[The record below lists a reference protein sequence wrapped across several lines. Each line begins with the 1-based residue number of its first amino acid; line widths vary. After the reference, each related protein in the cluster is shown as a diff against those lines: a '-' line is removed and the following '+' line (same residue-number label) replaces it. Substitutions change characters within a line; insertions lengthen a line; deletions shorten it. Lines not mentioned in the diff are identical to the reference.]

1 MVSVGSQRAL
11 LLLLLL
17 PLATGVAACG
27 AKRVVLPSDAG
38 SPLPDYASI
47 YNDVSSGCRNVQSLL
62 AEISLSG
69 RANGERLAGTLHA
82 GFLRPESMRLEM
94 RARLLGTPVFVLAAN
109 PSGATLLLQQDNQV
123 VRDPRAEDI
132 LGALTGIALSPADL
146 LAILTGCVVPEPQ
159 PTAGRSHQ
167 GGWASID
174 LGDRATVY
182 LQRAG
187 DRWRLK
193 AARRGQWQVEYL
205 EWPDASA
212 LPTRVQLTTTMP
224 VAVDLRASL
233 AQVEWNVPLDDSA
246 FTIKVPPNAETI
258 TLEDIRRAG
267 PLRGQP

>member
-11 LLLLLL
+11 LLLLL
-17 PLATGVAACG
+17 ATGVAACG
-27 AKRVVLPSDAG
+27 PKRVILPSDVG
-38 SPLPDYASI
+38 TPLADYARI

-69 RANGERLAGTLHA
+69 RANGEGLAGTLHA
-82 GFLRPESMRLEM
+82 GFLKPESMRLEM

-109 PSGATLLLQQDNQV
+109 TSGATLLLQRDNQV
-123 VRDPRAEDI
+123 VRDPKAGDI

-182 LQRAG
+182 LQQAG
-187 DRWRLK
+187 NRWRLR
-193 AARRGQWQVEYL
+193 AARRGEWQIEYV
-205 EWPDASA
+205 EWPDEAA
-212 LPTRVQLTTTMP
+212 LPTKVQLTTTKP

-233 AQVEWNVPLDDSA
+233 AQVEWNVPLDDTA
-246 FTIKVPPNAETI
+246 FTVKVPADAETI
-258 TLEDIRRAG
+258 SLEDIRRAG

>member
-1 MVSVGSQRAL
+1 VTVSVGSQRAL
-11 LLLLLL
+11 LVVLL
-17 PLATGVAACG
+17 AIGVAACG

-38 SPLPDYASI
+38 SPLPDYARI
-47 YNDVSSGCRNVQSLL
+47 YDAVSSNCRKVHSLL

-82 GFLRPESMRLEM
+82 GFLKPESMRLEL

-109 PSGATLLLQQDNQV
+109 VSGATLLLQRDNQV
-123 VRDPRAEDI
+123 VRDPKAEDI

-167 GGWASID
+167 SGWASID

-187 DRWRLK
+187 NQWRLK
-193 AARRGQWQVEYL
+193 AARRGEWQIEYVD
-205 EWPDASA
+205 WPDEAA
-212 LPTRVQLTTTMP
+212 LPAKVQLTTTKP
-224 VAVDLRASL
+224 VAVDLRATL
-233 AQVEWNVPLDDSA
+233 AQVESNVAFDDTD
-246 FTIKVPPNAETI
+246 FTVKVPANAETI